1 MDTEVARQAVVED
14 SAVEQLEAADSAV
27 VRHEVVVDFTAAAEA
42 VDSTV
47 VVAVVDSTVEAAMVE
62 EAVRTAVAVD
72 MVAEA
77 TGKF

>member
-1 MDTEVARQAVVED
+1 MVGIAAAQQAVVED

-27 VRHEVVVDFTAAAEA
+27 V
-42 VDSTV
+42 
-47 VVAVVDSTVEAAMVE
+47 DSTVE
-62 EAVRTAVAVD
+62 EAFRTAVAVD

>member
-1 MDTEVARQAVVED
+1 VDTEVARQAVVED
-14 SAVEQLEAADSAV
+14 SAVEQLEAADFAV
-27 VRHEVVVDFTAAAEA
+27 VRHEVVVDFTLAAEA

-47 VVAVVDSTVEAAMVE
+47 AAVVE

>member
-1 MDTEVARQAVVED
+1 MARQAVVED

-27 VRHEVVVDFTAAAEA
+27 VRHEVVVDFTVAAEA

-47 VVAVVDSTVEAAMVE
+47 VGAVVDSTVE

>member
-1 MDTEVARQAVVED
+1 VDTEVARQAVVED

-27 VRHEVVVDFTAAAEA
+27 V
-42 VDSTV
+42 
-47 VVAVVDSTVEAAMVE
+47 VAVVDSTVEAAV
-62 EAVRTAVAVD
+62 AAVAVD

>member
-1 MDTEVARQAVVED
+1 VDTEVARQAVVED

-27 VRHEVVVDFTAAAEA
+27 VRHEVVVDFTVAAEA

-47 VVAVVDSTVEAAMVE
+47 VE

>member
-1 MDTEVARQAVVED
+1 MARQAVVED

-27 VRHEVVVDFTAAAEA
+27 VRHEVV

>member
-1 MDTEVARQAVVED
+1 VDTEVARQAVVED

-27 VRHEVVVDFTAAAEA
+27 VRHEVVVDFTVAAEA
-42 VDSTV
+42 
-47 VVAVVDSTVEAAMVE
+47 VDSTVEAAMVE

>member
-27 VRHEVVVDFTAAAEA
+27 VRHEVVVDFT
-42 VDSTV
+42 V
-47 VVAVVDSTVEAAMVE
+47 VVVDSTVEAAMVE

>member
-1 MDTEVARQAVVED
+1 VDTEVARQAVVED

-27 VRHEVVVDFTAAAEA
+27 VRHEVVVDFT
-42 VDSTV
+42 V
-47 VVAVVDSTVEAAMVE
+47 VVVDSTVEAAMVE

>member
-1 MDTEVARQAVVED
+1 VDTEVARQAVVED

-27 VRHEVVVDFTAAAEA
+27 V
-42 VDSTV
+42 
-47 VVAVVDSTVEAAMVE
+47 VAVVDSTVEA
-62 EAVRTAVAVD
+62 AVAVD